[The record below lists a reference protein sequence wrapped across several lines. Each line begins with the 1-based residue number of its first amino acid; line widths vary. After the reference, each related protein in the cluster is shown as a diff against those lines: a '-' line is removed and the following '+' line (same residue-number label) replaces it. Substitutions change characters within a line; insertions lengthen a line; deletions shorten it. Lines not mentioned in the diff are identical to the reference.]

1 MNIVLDYPAWI
12 YAVCILVGIVFSF
25 LLYYKEKKYSPP
37 SWLVKVLAVFRFCLT
52 FLLTYLLFNPQLFS
66 KREMEE
72 KPIVAFLVD
81 NSESI
86 IFSKDS
92 SEIKQQFLSKLKD
105 LKSSLNDKFQVEN
118 FAFGEQL
125 SSIDTLTFSEKE
137 TNISSAL
144 SAVSDRFYNQNLSAV
159 ILISDGIYNEGN
171 NPIYEMNLPSSK
183 IFTIALGDTT
193 VKKDLAITNVEH
205 NKMAFLGNKFPIRVN
220 FKSNFYKGKSHEL
233 SIWSDGKLLDSRKIT
248 SDKNE
253 FSSEQSFLIN
263 ADNVGIKKYLV
274 KLKHEV
280 GEHTYENNSYDF
292 YVEVLNSKQNIL
304 LLANAPHPD
313 IAAIKSA
320 LMKNENYNAD
330 VFYSYNFKSSS
341 KQYDAIVLHNLPSL
355 NNSNF
360 QNIFQNK
367 TPKFW
372 IVGTQTNLNSLQNF
386 GIQIPSSN
394 SFSEASPTF
403 NSGFSL
409 FEINST
415 VNTSKLPP
423 LNVPFATK
431 YGLNT
436 QHVLFYQ
443 TIGNTKTNYPLMGFY
458 ESNSSKTAYLLGEG
472 IWRWKL
478 AEFQANNNT
487 NFFDALIQKT
497 FQYLTVKEDK
507 SRFKILLQK
516 NTFNDNEEI
525 IVNAEVYNKAY
536 ELVNSSEVSLELSND
551 KNEKFKYQF
560 SKTNNRYSL
569 NLGKLPEGNYSF
581 VSKTNFD
588 GETMI
593 KSGAFAVSKV
603 RKEVLQTQANHY
615 VLNQLSLNSDG
626 RMYYKD
632 QLDELEKELL
642 NADNFPSVL
651 RFEEATEPL
660 LNLWWILFLI
670 ILLASSE
677 WFLRKYFGGY

>member
-25 LLYYKEKKYSPP
+25 LLYFKEKKYSSP
-37 SWLVKVLAVFRFCLT
+37 SWLVKVLAVLRFCLA
-52 FLLTYLLFNPQLFS
+52 FLLMYLLFNPQLFS
-66 KREMEE
+66 KREIEE

-86 IFSKDS
+86 VFSKDS
-92 SEIKQQFLSKLKD
+92 SEIKSQFLSKLND
-105 LKSSLNDKFQVEN
+105 LKLSLNDKFQVES

-125 SSIDTLTFSEKE
+125 SLIDTLSFSEKE

-144 SAVSDRFYNQNLSAV
+144 SAISDRFYNQNFAAV
-159 ILISDGIYNEGN
+159 VLISDGIYNEGN
-171 NPIYEMNLPSSK
+171 NPIYETNLPSSK

-193 VKKDLAITNVEH
+193 VKKDIAITNVEH
-205 NKMAFLGNKFPIRVN
+205 NKIAFLGNKFPLRVTIVSN
-220 FKSNFYKGKSHEL
+220 YFKGMSHEL
-233 SIWSDGKLLDSRKIT
+233 SVWSEGKMLNSRKII
-248 SDKNE
+248 SNKE
-253 FSSEQSFLIN
+253 YYSSEQSFLIDAN
-263 ADNVGIKKYLV
+263 KVGITKYSL
-274 KLKHEV
+274 KLKHEI

-320 LMKNENYNAD
+320 LMKNENYNVD
-330 VFYSYNFKSSS
+330 VLYSYNYKVPT
-341 KQYDAIVLHNLPSL
+341 KQYDAIVLHNLPSSSS
-355 NNSNF
+355 SNIQTVF
-360 QNIFQNK
+360 QSKI
-367 TPKFW
+367 PKLF
-372 IVGTQTNLNSLQNF
+372 IVGTQTNLNALQNF
-386 GIQIPSSN
+386 GIQIPSTK

-403 NSGFSL
+403 NKSFSL
-409 FEINST
+409 FEINSSL
-415 VNTSKLPP
+415 NLSKLPP

-431 YGLNT
+431 YGVNT

-458 ESNSSKTAYLLGEG
+458 ELNNSKTAYLLGEG

-487 NFFDALIQKT
+487 NFFDVLIQKT

-507 SRFKILLQK
+507 SRFKLLLQK

-536 ELVNSSEVSLELSND
+536 ELVNSSEVSLELKND
-551 KNEKFKYQF
+551 KNETFNYQF
-560 SKTNNRYSL
+560 SKTNNRYTL
-569 NLGKLPEGNYSF
+569 NFGKLPEGNYTF
-581 VSKTNFD
+581 VGKTNFD
-588 GETMI
+588 GETFV

-615 VLNQLSLNSDG
+615 VLSQLSSNSNG
-626 RMYYKD
+626 KMYYKN
-632 QLDELEKELL
+632 QLNELEKELL
-642 NADNFPSVL
+642 DADNFPSVL

-670 ILLASSE
+670 IFLVSSE